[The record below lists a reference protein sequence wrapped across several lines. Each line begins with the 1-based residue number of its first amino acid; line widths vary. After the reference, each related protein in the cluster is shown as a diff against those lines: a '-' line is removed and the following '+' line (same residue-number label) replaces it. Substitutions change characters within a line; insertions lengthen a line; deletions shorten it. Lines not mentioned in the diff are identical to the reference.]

1 MSSFTGGAGEKDIV
15 SSMSKVQE
23 TYACVGRG
31 SLTQGVLNSRLQEG
45 EWGWPWLHMTPLEY
59 PDLLWEV
66 VVLGPQVMPGRG
78 K

>member
-15 SSMSKVQE
+15 SSTSKVQE

-45 EWGWPWLHMTPLEY
+45 EWGWAWLHMTPLEY